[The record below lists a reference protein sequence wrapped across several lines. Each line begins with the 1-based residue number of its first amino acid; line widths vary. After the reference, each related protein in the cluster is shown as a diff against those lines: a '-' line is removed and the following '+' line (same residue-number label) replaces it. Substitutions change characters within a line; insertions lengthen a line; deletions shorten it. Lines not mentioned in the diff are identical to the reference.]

1 MKFFYFLCFI
11 NKIGEVNMRTTTPAA
26 MENYDYRLKLI
37 IIGDANSGKS
47 CLLEQFREGR
57 FYAGSTHT
65 IGVEFASKVVS
76 ISEHKVKLQIWDT
89 AGQDRYRTV
98 SRSYYRGALG
108 AIVVYDITSRESF
121 NHLPRWIQDAR
132 EQASKEVTIAVVGNK
147 RDLAANERAVPMLDA
162 SRFCQER
169 DLLFMETS
177 ALTGEAVVDV
187 FELLTRRIIEKIQ
200 TGQVDAKSVANG
212 IMASGEAPSSTALS
226 NNRHKKSSMR
236 NGSSTNVLSRIFNA
250 LYASCTTG
258 GEDDPSKGL

>member
-1 MKFFYFLCFI
+1 LSLQQFSQLMSS
-11 NKIGEVNMRTTTPAA
+11 RSSSTTGSSIPAA
-26 MENYDYRLKLI
+26 LEHYDYRLKLI

-57 FYAGSTHT
+57 FFAGSTHT
-65 IGVEFASKVVS
+65 IGVEFASKIVS
-76 ISEHKVKLQIWDT
+76 INDKRIKLQIWDT

-121 NHLPRWIQDAR
+121 NNLPRWIQDAR

-147 RDLAANERAVPMLDA
+147 RDLSNERAVPMLDA

-177 ALTGEAVVDV
+177 ALTGEGVVDI
-187 FELLTRRIIEKIQ
+187 FELLTRRIIDKIQ
-200 TGQVDAKSVANG
+200 SGQIDPKSVANG
-212 IMASGEAPSSTALS
+212 ILADHLTSRKDSPGDLTVAKPANGGLFSRFFKFLFSSCDPG
-226 NNRHKKSSMR
+226 NNDLKS
-236 NGSSTNVLSRIFNA
+236 L
-250 LYASCTTG
+250 
-258 GEDDPSKGL
+258 

>member
-1 MKFFYFLCFI
+1 MSIALSTLT
-11 NKIGEVNMRTTTPAA
+11 VPSTQPTPAA
-26 MENYDYRLKLI
+26 MENYDYRVKLI

-65 IGVEFASKVVS
+65 IGVEFASKIVV
-76 ISEHKVKLQIWDT
+76 IGDKKVKLQIWDT

-121 NHLPRWIQDAR
+121 NNLPRWVQDAR
-132 EQASKEVTIAVVGNK
+132 EQASKDSTIAVVGNK
-147 RDLAANERAVPMLDA
+147 RDLFNERAVPMLDA

-177 ALTGEAVVDV
+177 ALTGEAVVDI
-187 FELLTRRIIEKIQ
+187 FELLTRRIIEKIRD
-200 TGQVDAKSVANG
+200 GQIDPKSVANG
-212 IMASGEAPSSTALS
+212 ILTGERPAAVPQRGTKSESIFSRVANFFQSTC
-226 NNRHKKSSMR
+226 
-236 NGSSTNVLSRIFNA
+236 GSDA
-250 LYASCTTG
+250 H
-258 GEDDPSKGL
+258 KGL

>member
-1 MKFFYFLCFI
+1 MSS
-11 NKIGEVNMRTTTPAA
+11 RSSSTTATSSIPAA
-26 MENYDYRLKLI
+26 LEHYDYRLKLI

-57 FYAGSTHT
+57 FFAGSTHT
-65 IGVEFASKVVS
+65 IGVEFASKIVS
-76 ISEHKVKLQIWDT
+76 INDKRIKLQIWDT

-121 NHLPRWIQDAR
+121 NNLPRWIQDAR

-147 RDLAANERAVPMLDA
+147 RDLSNERAVPMLDA

-177 ALTGEAVVDV
+177 ALTGEGVVDI
-187 FELLTRRIIEKIQ
+187 FELLTRRVIDKIQ
-200 TGQVDAKSVANG
+200 SGQIDPKSVANG
-212 IMASGEAPSSTALS
+212 ILADQLSKKENSSFDNVVAVKQPGGGFFSKFYKFLFSSCDPS
-226 NNRHKKSSMR
+226 NNDLKS
-236 NGSSTNVLSRIFNA
+236 I
-250 LYASCTTG
+250 
-258 GEDDPSKGL
+258 

>member
-1 MKFFYFLCFI
+1 MTVKSP
-11 NKIGEVNMRTTTPAA
+11 VPQA
-26 MENYDYRLKLI
+26 MEHYDYRLKLI

-47 CLLEQFREGR
+47 CLLEQFRAGR

-65 IGVEFASKVVS
+65 IGVEFASKVVTVG
-76 ISEHKVKLQIWDT
+76 EDKRVKLQIWDT

-108 AIVVYDITSRESF
+108 AIVVYDITSRDSF
-121 NHLPRWIQDAR
+121 NNLPRWIQDAR

-187 FELLTRRIIEKIQ
+187 FEMLTRRIIEKIES
-200 TGQVDAKSVANG
+200 GQIDPKSVANG
-212 IMASGEAPSSTALS
+212 IMADS
-226 NNRHKKSSMR
+226 NTGKKSSLATTRETKPTFLNKIM
-236 NGSSTNVLSRIFNA
+236 NA
-250 LYASCTTG
+250 LFSACQV
-258 GEDDPSKGL
+258 DSKDV

>member
-1 MKFFYFLCFI
+1 MK
-11 NKIGEVNMRTTTPAA
+11 NPAA

-65 IGVEFASKVVS
+65 IGVEFASKIVN
-76 ISEHKVKLQIWDT
+76 IGDQKKVKLQIWDT

-121 NHLPRWIQDAR
+121 NNLPRWIQDAR

-187 FELLTRRIIEKIQ
+187 FELLTRRVIEKIQ
-200 TGQVDAKSVANG
+200 SGQIDPKSVANG
-212 IMASGEAPSSTALS
+212 IMANEPA
-226 NNRHKKSSMR
+226 R
-236 NGSSTNVLSRIFNA
+236 NIIAKTTEGKTKNIVSRIFNA
-250 LYASCTTG
+250 LYASCNNVA
-258 GEDDPSKGL
+258 DDPSKGL

>member
-1 MKFFYFLCFI
+1 MSS
-11 NKIGEVNMRTTTPAA
+11 RSSSTTATSSIPAA
-26 MENYDYRLKLI
+26 LEHYDYRLKLI

-57 FYAGSTHT
+57 FFAGSTHT
-65 IGVEFASKVVS
+65 IGVEFASKIVS
-76 ISEHKVKLQIWDT
+76 INDKRIKLQIWDT

-121 NHLPRWIQDAR
+121 NNLPRWIQDAR

-147 RDLAANERAVPMLDA
+147 RDLSNERAVPMLDA

-177 ALTGEAVVDV
+177 ALTGEGVVDI
-187 FELLTRRIIEKIQ
+187 FELLTRRVIDKIQ
-200 TGQVDAKSVANG
+200 SGQIDPKSVANG
-212 IMASGEAPSSTALS
+212 ILADQLSKKENSSFDNVVAVKQSGGGFFSKFYKFLFSSCDPS
-226 NNRHKKSSMR
+226 NNDLKS
-236 NGSSTNVLSRIFNA
+236 I
-250 LYASCTTG
+250 
-258 GEDDPSKGL
+258 

>member
-1 MKFFYFLCFI
+1 MT
-11 NKIGEVNMRTTTPAA
+11 RQAA
-26 MENYDYRLKLI
+26 MEQYDYRVKLI

-47 CLLEQFREGR
+47 CLIEQFRAGR

-65 IGVEFASKVVS
+65 IGVEFASKVVTVGD
-76 ISEHKVKLQIWDT
+76 KRVKLQIWDT
-89 AGQDRYRTV
+89 YVTFPLFLYSDPSRAGQDRYRTV

-121 NHLPRWIQDAR
+121 NNLPRWIQDAR
-132 EQASKEVTIAVVGNK
+132 DQSSKDVTIAVVGNK

-187 FELLTRRIIEKIQ
+187 FDMITKRIIEKIQ
-200 TGQVDAKSVANG
+200 SGQIDPKSVAHG
-212 IMASGEAPSSTALS
+212 IMTGDNANVSLQLNEKEPHFFAKLFNSIATSCHIGD
-226 NNRHKKSSMR
+226 KS
-236 NGSSTNVLSRIFNA
+236 L
-250 LYASCTTG
+250 
-258 GEDDPSKGL
+258 

>member
-1 MKFFYFLCFI
+1 MTGK
-11 NKIGEVNMRTTTPAA
+11 GPQPQA
-26 MENYDYRLKLI
+26 MEHYDFRVKLI

-47 CLLEQFREGR
+47 CLLEQFRAGR

-76 ISEHKVKLQIWDT
+76 VGDKRVKLQIWDT
-89 AGQDRYRTV
+89 YVFSFIFFGINRRAGQDRYRTV

-121 NHLPRWIQDAR
+121 NNLPRWIQDAR
-132 EQASKEVTIAVVGNK
+132 EQASKDVTIAVVGNK

-187 FELLTRRIIEKIQ
+187 FDMLTRRIIEKIQ
-200 TGQVDAKSVANG
+200 SGQIDPKSVANG
-212 IMASGEAPSSTALS
+212 ILTGDQGRMDRSNSTMIASSDRKPNFISQIISALMNTCRVGLLDS
-226 NNRHKKSSMR
+226 DKS
-236 NGSSTNVLSRIFNA
+236 I
-250 LYASCTTG
+250 
-258 GEDDPSKGL
+258 

>member
-1 MKFFYFLCFI
+1 MSSRSSSTVASSI
-11 NKIGEVNMRTTTPAA
+11 PAA
-26 MENYDYRLKLI
+26 LEHYDYRLKLI

-57 FYAGSTHT
+57 FFAGSTHT
-65 IGVEFASKVVS
+65 IGVEFASKIVS
-76 ISEHKVKLQIWDT
+76 INDKRIKLQIWDT

-121 NHLPRWIQDAR
+121 NNLPRWIQDAR

-147 RDLAANERAVPMLDA
+147 RDLSNERAVPMLDA

-177 ALTGEAVVDV
+177 ALTGEGVVDI
-187 FELLTRRIIEKIQ
+187 FELLTRRVIDKIQ
-200 TGQVDAKSVANG
+200 SGQIDPKSVANG
-212 IMASGEAPSSTALS
+212 ILADQLTSRKDSSDVSTVTKNSS
-226 NNRHKKSSMR
+226 NGGIFSRFFKFLFSSCDPAANDIKS
-236 NGSSTNVLSRIFNA
+236 L
-250 LYASCTTG
+250 
-258 GEDDPSKGL
+258 